1 MRSFRHRRG
10 RILFEVFAALL
21 IGSGSAAGW
30 VADGSVFLLAP
41 AVVATL
47 YGLYRAI
54 MLFARDPALCFDGNG
69 VEIGRLFRTSKYRWD
84 QVREMRAGQWRIDED
99 MPIRLPSWVPA
110 EREYLE
116 FMVPAGP
123 LDVGWLKLRTD
134 MIEMPPGGVHEMVE
148 ILRSAQVAAIGGRR
162 AAMTRLGVDPN
173 AQASAPPPTGVQ
185 AERLRRLGLMPE
197 ETDAASESEPQPYE
211 PPQQGFVPQRP
222 SFGRRV
228 G

>member
-10 RILFEVFAALL
+10 RILFEVFAAFL
-21 IGSGSAAGW
+21 IASGSAAGW
-30 VADGSVFLLAP
+30 LSDGSLFLLVP
-41 AVVATL
+41 AVVVTL

-84 QVREMRAGQWRIDED
+84 QVREMRAGNWRIDED
-99 MPIRLPSWVPA
+99 LPIRLPSWVPA

-173 AQASAPPPTGVQ
+173 AQAAAPPPTGVQ
-185 AERLRRLGLMPE
+185 AERLRRLGLMRE
-197 ETDAASESEPQPYE
+197 ETDAVSEPQPEE
-211 PPQQGFVPQRP
+211 PVQQPFVPQRP